1 MTMGEKI
8 RYYRK
13 LKNMSQTELAKKV
26 GVSFQAIYKYE
37 KGICSNIP
45 VERLEIIANALDV
58 SASTLRSSLVASASD
73 PYDEFLDDVD
83 AEELTEDEI
92 KRRRLYSIISHAP
105 VESLDDYASIMSLP
119 PERIKALVLLLDI
132 QGGKRA

>member
-1 MTMGEKI
+1 M
-8 RYYRK
+8 
-13 LKNMSQTELAKKV
+13 
-26 GVSFQAIYKYE
+26 
-37 KGICSNIP
+37 
-45 VERLEIIANALDV
+45 ERLEIIANALDV